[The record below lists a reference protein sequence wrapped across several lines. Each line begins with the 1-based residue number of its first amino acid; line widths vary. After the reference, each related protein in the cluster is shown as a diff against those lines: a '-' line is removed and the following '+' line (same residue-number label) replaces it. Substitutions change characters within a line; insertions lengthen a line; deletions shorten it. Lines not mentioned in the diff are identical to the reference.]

1 MIAVIQDLEDN
12 ICEEDER
19 LQDFV
24 EGLLFCI
31 CHFVEKKNGE
41 HHSFFA
47 ATDTPVFVLLVTS
60 ALDFKARVHPLPWV
74 LHRLCATDSSEKN
87 R

>member
-1 MIAVIQDLEDN
+1 MVPVIQDLEDE

-31 CHFVEKKNGE
+31 YHFILKKWRT
-41 HHSFFA
+41 SFVFE

-60 ALDFKARVHPLPWV
+60 ALDFKARVHPLAWV
-74 LHRLCATDSSEKN
+74 LHRLSATDSSEKN